1 MNSNFQE
8 RQNLSRNISTPTLRS
23 GKLPP
28 VHFFP
33 TGSPLHD
40 TYNDLLR
47 KATAKSRSSKSGSIW
62 DGNDSPI
69 KVYMIILNIDYMTSH
84 NDTLLIVNYD
94 VHGYDE
100 YIKYAKRL
108 RPATTI
114 IP

>member
-1 MNSNFQE
+1 MGWKRFAN
-8 RQNLSRNISTPTLRS
+8 
-23 GKLPP
+23 
-28 VHFFP
+28 
-33 TGSPLHD
+33 
-40 TYNDLLR
+40 
-47 KATAKSRSSKSGSIW
+47 KSIY
-62 DGNDSPI
+62 
-69 KVYMIILNIDYMTSH
+69 VIILNIDYMTSH

>member
-1 MNSNFQE
+1 MNIVSYMITFKNDG
-8 RQNLSRNISTPTLRS
+8 RILSRNISTPTLRS

-28 VHFFP
+28 VYFFP

-69 KVYMIILNIDYMTSH
+69 KVYIII
-84 NDTLLIVNYD
+84 INYD

>member
-1 MNSNFQE
+1 MITFKNDG
-8 RQNLSRNISTPTLRS
+8 RILSRNISTPTLRS

-69 KVYMIILNIDYMTSH
+69 KVYIII
-84 NDTLLIVNYD
+84 INYD

>member
-69 KVYMIILNIDYMTSH
+69 KVYIII
-84 NDTLLIVNYD
+84 INYD

>member
-69 KVYMIILNIDYMTSH
+69 KVYII
-84 NDTLLIVNYD
+84 IVNYD

>member
-1 MNSNFQE
+1 MNSNFQG

-69 KVYMIILNIDYMTSH
+69 KVYIII
-84 NDTLLIVNYD
+84 INYD

>member
-1 MNSNFQE
+1 MNSNFQG
-8 RQNLSRNISTPTLRS
+8 RQNLNRNISTPTLRS

-69 KVYMIILNIDYMTSH
+69 KVYIII
-84 NDTLLIVNYD
+84 INYD

>member
-1 MNSNFQE
+1 MNTRSNFQE

-69 KVYMIILNIDYMTSH
+69 KVYII
-84 NDTLLIVNYD
+84 IVNYD